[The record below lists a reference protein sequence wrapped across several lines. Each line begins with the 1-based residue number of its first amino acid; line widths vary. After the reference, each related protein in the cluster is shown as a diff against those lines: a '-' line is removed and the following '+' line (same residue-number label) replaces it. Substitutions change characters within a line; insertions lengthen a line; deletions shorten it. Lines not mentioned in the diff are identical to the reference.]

1 MFELMEI
8 TFRHWLPNFYEC
20 WWDHIILDIILCN
33 TGGILVA
40 YYLMKRFGMREY
52 KWSLR
57 KSDHKSSFFENV
69 KNLFLTPNLEH
80 HEW

>member
-20 WWDHIILDIILCN
+20 WWDHVILDIIVCN

-40 YYLMKRFGMREY
+40 SYLMKKYGMKEY

-57 KSDHKSSFFENV
+57 
-69 KNLFLTPNLEH
+69 
-80 HEW
+80 